1 LESYKNKTQPLIDYY
16 ANKNL
21 VVHINGEKD
30 IKDVFDDIRD
40 VLDKYVN

>member
-1 LESYKNKTQPLIDYY
+1 
-16 ANKNL
+16 
-21 VVHINGEKD
+21 VHINGEKD